1 MQIFQ
6 KIRQIVCQIPAGKVS
21 TYGSIAKAVGTV
33 PRVVGWALRNNPDM
47 SIPCHRV
54 VKSDGTL
61 AAQFSLGNWP
71 EQRRR
76 LLSEGIEFSGNSI
89 KNFTEFQ
96 FTPAPINVNSR
107 VEKTSQSKYKK

>member
-6 KIRQIVCQIPAGKVS
+6 KIRHFVCQIPPGKIS
-21 TYGSIAKAVGTV
+21 TYGTIAKVAGTN
-33 PRVVGWALRNNPDM
+33 PRVVGWALRNNADM

-61 AAQFSLGNWP
+61 ASSFSLGNWP

-76 LLSEGIEFSGNSI
+76 LTQEGIEFVDNKIKYFDEIFYNSFEV
-89 KNFTEFQ
+89 K
-96 FTPAPINVNSR
+96 
-107 VEKTSQSKYKK
+107 

>member
-6 KIRQIVCQIPAGKVS
+6 KIRHIVCLIPSGKVS
-21 TYGSIAKAVGTV
+21 TYGAVAKAVGTN

-47 SIPCHRV
+47 TIPCHRI
-54 VKSDGTL
+54 VKADGSL

-76 LLSEGIEFSGNSI
+76 LVSEGIEFSGNRI
-89 KNFTEFQ
+89 KNFPEVN
-96 FTPAPINVNSR
+96 FTPRAINID
-107 VEKTSQSKYKK
+107 T